1 MRVAPTRCS
10 TCGGSALSSVRAG
23 HGHLDRKNGTFAG
36 PGAHRDRM
44 RQQFPQMMDDRKAG
58 GGRLLVLCEDA
69 RKLLLG
75 NDELHRS
82 RADRYRGST

>member
-1 MRVAPTRCS
+1 
-10 TCGGSALSSVRAG
+10 
-23 HGHLDRKNGTFAG
+23 
-36 PGAHRDRM
+36 M

-58 GGRLLVLCEDA
+58 IGGLLVLCEDA

-75 NDELHRS
+75 KDELHRS